1 MAIADVSDVT
11 DRWGKG
17 EQSPEISTL
26 IGVRLNDV
34 ERLIKRR
41 IKDLED
47 RVVNG
52 DIDPEDVKQVEADAV
67 LRLVRNV
74 DGFLTETD
82 GNYSYTLQRE
92 LASGRLEILPDEWE
106 TLGINASSLFFL
118 TPNLVRP

>member
-47 RVVNG
+47 RIADGVL
-52 DIDPEDVKQVEADAV
+52 DPEDVKQVEADAV

-82 GNYSYTLQRE
+82 GNYAYTLQRE